1 MEEQFTTDYMK
12 QKEREYLFK
21 GIAAI
26 LIGFMLV
33 LIAIFTQ
40 VAFFPFYVSII
51 TILLVIAGIVSF
63 VIGIFSVKRV
73 LYDKSA

>member
-12 QKEREYLFK
+12 QKERESLFK

-40 VAFFPFYVSII
+40 VAFFPFYVSVI

-63 VIGIFSVKRV
+63 VIGIFNIKRI
-73 LYDKSA
+73 LCGEKA

>member
-12 QKEREYLFK
+12 QKERESLFK

-40 VAFFPFYVSII
+40 VAFLPFYVSII